1 MVRGLRFLL
10 FLTLAWCG
18 MACHS
23 PSAQSRPAMAQPE
36 HILRKVA
43 QLTPD
48 TYDPQVL
55 LDGANALLPLGRNAI
70 LDAIDAH
77 LAAEKADFSSFGLF
91 VLLRVLFEPPAGGTH
106 PVMYIGQPD
115 VAAPE
120 DLAWMPAF
128 PIVWMEGIPLN
139 LVGGYMLGG
148 LPEGVDAHV
157 AHFRAEGQLRTRPIQ
172 PGDKSRCLTSLGQL
186 WQGAYGAA
194 LPDVIQGRIQAQL
207 AGLR

>member
-1 MVRGLRFLL
+1 MMRGLRLLLL
-10 FLTLAWCG
+10 FLLAISG

-23 PSAQSRPAMAQPE
+23 PSVQSRPAMAQPQDM
-36 HILRKVA
+36 LRKIA
-43 QLTPD
+43 SLTPE

-55 LDGANALLPLGRNAI
+55 IDGANALLSLGKSAI

-91 VLLRVLFEPPAGGTH
+91 VLLRVLFEPPAGGKH

-120 DLAWMPAF
+120 DPAWIPAF
-128 PIVWMEGIPLN
+128 PIAWVEGIPLN

-148 LPEGVDAHV
+148 HPEHVADHV
-157 AHFRAEGQLRTRPIQ
+157 AHFRKEGRLRSGPIQ
-172 PGDKSRCLTSLGQL
+172 AGDKSRCLASLGQL
-186 WQGAYGAA
+186 WQGAYGEA
-194 LPDVIQGRIQAQL
+194 LPEAIQRRIQAQV